1 LGPAKRR
8 DIVNAWAES
17 ETMKRVNVVPYGLL
31 AALFAACSVF
41 TREVPTDDSPPGGPE
56 AACFK
61 ACTEKV
67 PNCRRSQCARG
78 CNLILDRL
86 AEHEGA
92 GVLACVAHVGGPCD
106 DRAWAHCGARVG
118 AHADGGP
125 PGPAP
130 ARDDIE
136 E

>member
-1 LGPAKRR
+1 
-8 DIVNAWAES
+8 
-17 ETMKRVNVVPYGLL
+17 MKRVNVVPYGVL
-31 AALFAACSVF
+31 AVLFAACSIF

-56 AACFK
+56 ATCFK
-61 ACTEKV
+61 ACTDRAT
-67 PNCRRSQCARG
+67 NCRRSQCARG

-92 GVLACVAHVGGPCD
+92 GVIACVARVSGPCD
-106 DRAWAHCGARVG
+106 DRAWAQCGARVG

-130 ARDDIE
+130 ARDDLQE
-136 E
+136 